1 MIRLLITRFTII
13 LNLTK
18 LNHFQITFSR
28 CIFPKKKHSHN
39 SPSLTCWALRQQIPD
54 KEAIPSTTY
63 RLGRRSL
70 TGFFNSSTAR
80 KDNCSWASA
89 RLSDLHSTRRC
100 LLEVEFLQITAFI
113 HPFKSETERNETCG
127 NLRRRGLELTLVVG
141 WARTQQQQTVVGT
154 AVVSRCSVKSNGQEL
169 LLQYKTIRER
179 RSPFQEDA
187 DGDGGRP

>member
-1 MIRLLITRFTII
+1 M
-13 LNLTK
+13 
-18 LNHFQITFSR
+18 
-28 CIFPKKKHSHN
+28 
-39 SPSLTCWALRQQIPD
+39 
-54 KEAIPSTTY
+54 
-63 RLGRRSL
+63 
-70 TGFFNSSTAR
+70 
-80 KDNCSWASA
+80 
-89 RLSDLHSTRRC
+89 SDPHSTRRC

-187 DGDGGRP
+187 DGDGGRPLNVQQARALKSTNSWDFLSCCRNGLGGERGRKMVVYESRSAITESVLTHSLAFRKNEPRNVG